1 MAAFFVSTVTI
12 RNKEKFQ
19 QYAEQA
25 AATFAPYGGE
35 PVLRG
40 QFDAALAGN
49 AEHQAVGIVRFPDQ
63 AALKAWYDSEGYRA
77 LIPLRDEAAEM
88 TLVAYSEP
96 S

>member
-12 RNKEKFQ
+12 RNKEKFR

-25 AATFAPYGGE
+25 AAT
-35 PVLRG
+35 
-40 QFDAALAGN
+40 LAGN